1 MNFKK
6 LYKVYEDKILYC
18 SCLFSYPLSKTPAVL
33 FTPMSWCPFGDNAP
47 GFLPSYC
54 GVLLLYFMK
63 RAVSPNQHEHFKI
76 KARAVV
82 QTFNATL
89 ALFGTPSYF

>member
-1 MNFKK
+1 
-6 LYKVYEDKILYC
+6 
-18 SCLFSYPLSKTPAVL
+18 
-33 FTPMSWCPFGDNAP
+33 
-47 GFLPSYC
+47 
-54 GVLLLYFMK
+54 MK
-63 RAVSPNQHEHFKI
+63 RAASPNQREHFKI